1 MAESQN
7 IEYKESWRDEYLKWV
22 CGFAN
27 AQGGKIYIGCDDNGN
42 VVGINNS
49 KKLLEDIPNKVR
61 DAMGIIVGVN
71 LLTDGGKE
79 YIEIDVPSYPV
90 GISCKGVYHYR
101 SGSTKQILT
110 GPALEAFLL
119 RKHGATWDNSPM
131 PAFTMDDVDDN
142 VVAVFK
148 KLAAK
153 KGRIDSSLL
162 DEPREVLLDRLHLVN
177 GNYLTNAAMLLFSK
191 DPERYQLGAFLKVGY
206 FENDADLLYQDEIH
220 GSLLEQV
227 DKAIELIYLK
237 YMRAKISYEGI
248 QRIERYFVPEAALRE
263 ALLNAVCHKQYQS
276 GIPIQISVYED
287 RLYVANV
294 GSLPEDWTLEKLM
307 NKHTSKPYNPNI
319 AYVFYLAGFI
329 ESWGRGVEKI
339 CTALRAE
346 NLPMPEYTVNPGDIM
361 IKFTGPEERIIR
373 VTDRL
378 SDRLSEKLSDKLSD
392 KEKRTFELLIEDPGY
407 TSPQIAEKLGVSR
420 VSVTKYLK
428 TLKEKGLIERAGSD
442 RKGYW
447 KVKAD

>member
-1 MAESQN
+1 M
-7 IEYKESWRDEYLKWV
+7 
-22 CGFAN
+22 
-27 AQGGKIYIGCDDNGN
+27 
-42 VVGINNS
+42 
-49 KKLLEDIPNKVR
+49 
-61 DAMGIIVGVN
+61 
-71 LLTDGGKE
+71 
-79 YIEIDVPSYPV
+79 
-90 GISCKGVYHYR
+90 
-101 SGSTKQILT
+101 
-110 GPALEAFLL
+110 
-119 RKHGATWDNSPM
+119 
-131 PAFTMDDVDDN
+131 
-142 VVAVFK
+142 
-148 KLAAK
+148 
-153 KGRIDSSLL
+153 
-162 DEPREVLLDRLHLVN
+162 N

-191 DPERYQLGAFLKVGY
+191 DPERYQLGAFLKIGY

-220 GSLLEQV
+220 GPLLEQV

-339 CTALRAE
+339 CTALSAE

-361 IKFTGPEERIIR
+361 IKFTGPEDRIIR

-378 SDRLSEKLSDKLSD
+378 SDQLSEKLSDKLSD
-392 KEKRTFELLIEDPGY
+392 KEKLTLELLVEDPGY
-407 TSPQIAEKLGVSR
+407 TSPQIADKMGVSR

-428 TLKEKGLIERAGSD
+428 ALKEKRLIERVGSD

-447 KVKAD
+447 KVKAE

>member
-27 AQGGKIYIGCDDNGN
+27 AQGGKIYIGCNDDGN

-71 LLTDGGKE
+71 LLTEDGKE
-79 YIEIDVPSYPV
+79 YVEIDVPSYPV
-90 GISCKGVYHYR
+90 GISCKGVYYYR
-101 SGSTKQILT
+101 SGSTKQVLT

-131 PAFTMDDVDDN
+131 PAFAMDDVDDS
-142 VVAVFK
+142 VIAAFK

-162 DEPREVLLDRLHLVN
+162 DEPKEVLLDRLHLVN
-177 GNYLTNAAMLLFSK
+177 GDYLTNAAMLLFSK
-191 DPERYQLGAFLKVGY
+191 DPERYQLGAFLKIGY

-248 QRIERYFVPEAALRE
+248 QRVERYFVPEAALRE

-339 CTALRAE
+339 CNALRAE

-361 IKFTGPEERIIR
+361 IKFTGPEDRIIR
-373 VTDRL
+373 VTDKVTNQVTGEVTDNVT
-378 SDRLSEKLSDKLSD
+378 DRERQLLH
-392 KEKRTFELLIEDPGY
+392 LLIEDPGY
-407 TSPQIAEKLGVSR
+407 TMPQLAVKMTVSR
-420 VSVTKYLK
+420 KTVAGYLK
-428 TLKEKGLIERAGSD
+428 NLKERGVIERVGTTRSGHWEIL
-442 RKGYW
+442 R
-447 KVKAD
+447 